1 MSNKKF
7 TFPREVETVVMAG
20 ERDGMEMYSNQRSYA
35 NLLLIEFLSLEVQD
49 KIEKAHLYFLPMV
62 IFPVPLIISVDISID
77 HFEKSV

>member
-20 ERDGMEMYSNQRSYA
+20 ERDRMEMYYNQRSYA

-62 IFPVPLIISVDISID
+62 IISIDISID
-77 HFEKSV
+77 RFEKSV